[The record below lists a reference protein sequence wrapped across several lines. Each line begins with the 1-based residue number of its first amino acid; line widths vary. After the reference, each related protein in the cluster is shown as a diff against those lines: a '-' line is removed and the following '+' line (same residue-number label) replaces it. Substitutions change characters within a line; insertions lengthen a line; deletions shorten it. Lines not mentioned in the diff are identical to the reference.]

1 MRRGRRGWMV
11 SGLVV
16 VPLLAAVWGAYGLVG
31 GGGGDEGTSSV
42 RTVAAT
48 KANVVDMVTAAGV
61 LQSRYS
67 ANVDFSTAGT
77 VKEIDVKVGDAVS
90 KGQRLA
96 TLDDALANKQVQVA
110 RANLDAARQQLTD
123 AVTKGAPTA
132 QPRAQVQQAELQLE
146 QAQDALAATVL
157 TAPGDGTVVSLSGTI
172 GQRTG
177 GGTSGGGGQ
186 NSASGNG
193 AFLAITDMAN
203 LTARASVVETDVS
216 KLKPDQQASVTVNA
230 LPNQPIQAK
239 VTEIGLAPTNSDGL
253 ARYGVSLALTDPP
266 PTLRPGQSASVQVT
280 VAEVENTLAV
290 PPAALRTA
298 GGQSTVTV
306 LTKGQQV
313 RRAVGTGVRGEAL
326 VQITSGLQEG
336 DQVVLPSASGGQG
349 EGDRGS
355 GSGSRFGGGG

>member
-1 MRRGRRGWMV
+1 V
-11 SGLVV
+11 SGLLVV
-16 VPLLAAVWGAYGLVG
+16 LVLSVAWGAYGLLG
-31 GGGGDEGTSSV
+31 GGSGGKATSSL

-48 KANVVDMVTAAGV
+48 RANVVEMVTAAGV
-61 LQSRYS
+61 LQSKYS

-96 TLDDALANKQVQVA
+96 TLDNALANKQVQVA
-110 RANLDAARQQLTD
+110 RANLEAARQLLSD
-123 AVTKGAPTA
+123 AVTKGASTA

-146 QAQDALAATVL
+146 QAQDTLAATVL
-157 TAPGDGTVVSLSGTI
+157 TAPGDGTVVSLSGSV
-172 GQRTG
+172 GQRAG
-177 GGTSGGGGQ
+177 GGTSGGGQ
-186 NSASGNG
+186 NSASGSG
-193 AFLAITDMAN
+193 AFLVITDLAN
-203 LTARASVVETDVS
+203 LAVRASVVETDVS

-239 VTEIGLAPTNSDGL
+239 VTEIGLAPTSSDGIV
-253 ARYGVSLALTDPP
+253 RYGVSLALSNSP

-280 VAEVENTLAV
+280 VAEAENTLAV
-290 PPAALRTA
+290 PPAALQTA

-313 RRAVGTGVRGEAL
+313 RRSVGAGVRSDQL

-336 DQVVLPSASGGQG
+336 DQVVLPSASGGHG
-349 EGDRGS
+349 GSDRGL
-355 GSGSRFGGGG
+355 GGGSRFGGGG

>member
-1 MRRGRRGWMV
+1 ML
-11 SGLVV
+11 SGLLVV
-16 VPLLAAVWGAYGLVG
+16 LLLAAAWGAYSLLG
-31 GGGGDEGTSSV
+31 GGSGGKATSPV

-48 KANVVDMVTAAGV
+48 RANVVEMVTAAGV

-67 ANVDFSTAGT
+67 ANVDFSAAGT
-77 VKEIDVKVGDAVS
+77 VKEIGVKVGDAVS

-110 RANLDAARQQLTD
+110 HANLDAARQQLSD
-123 AVTKGAPTA
+123 AVTKGAPIA
-132 QPRAQVQQAELQLE
+132 QPRAQIQQAELRLE
-146 QAQDALAATVL
+146 QAKDTLAATVL
-157 TAPGDGTVVSLSGTI
+157 TAPGDGTVVSLSGSV
-172 GQRTG
+172 GQRAG

-186 NSASGNG
+186 NPASGTG
-193 AFLAITDMAN
+193 AFLVITDMAN

-239 VTEIGLAPTNSDGL
+239 VTDIGLAPTSSDGI
-253 ARYGVSLALTDPP
+253 ARYGVSLALSNPP

-280 VAEVENTLAV
+280 VAEAENTLAV
-290 PPAALRTA
+290 PPAALQTA

-313 RRAVGTGVRGEAL
+313 RRSVGTGVRGEAL

-336 DQVVLPSASGGQG
+336 DQVVLPSASGGG
-349 EGDRGS
+349 GDRGLGG
-355 GSGSRFGGGG
+355 GSQFGGGG